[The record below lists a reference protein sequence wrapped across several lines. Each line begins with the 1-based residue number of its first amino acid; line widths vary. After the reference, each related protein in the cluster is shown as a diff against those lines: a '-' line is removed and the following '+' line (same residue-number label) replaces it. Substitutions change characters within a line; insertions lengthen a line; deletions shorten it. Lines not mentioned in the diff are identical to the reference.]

1 MPRSASAKKE
11 EYGSVVHFVIM
22 GCGRVGASMAA
33 QLDRMGHSVAVIDRN
48 SDAFRRLPKD
58 FNGRK
63 VKGVGFDR
71 DALEQAGIDEA
82 YAFAAVS
89 NGDNSNIVS
98 ARVAR
103 ETFGVEHVVAR
114 IYDAN
119 RADVYERL
127 GIPTVATVRRT
138 ADQMMRWILPGG
150 SAREAEDPSGAVCL
164 VQPDASSGWVGVS
177 VATIE
182 DRLGARVAWISRGS
196 GAIVPEPGTL
206 LQEHDR
212 LHLAV
217 ATERIAAVQRVLS
230 RPPVQEA

>member
-1 MPRSASAKKE
+1 M
-11 EYGSVVHFVIM
+11 
-22 GCGRVGASMAA
+22 
-33 QLDRMGHSVAVIDRN
+33 
-48 SDAFRRLPKD
+48 
-58 FNGRK
+58 
-63 VKGVGFDR
+63 GFDR

-182 DRLGARVAWISRGS
+182 DRVGGRVAWISRGS
-196 GAIVPEPGTL
+196 GALVPEPTTL

-212 LHLAV
+212 LHLVV
-217 ATERIAAVQRVLS
+217 ATERVTAAQRVLS
-230 RPPVQEA
+230 RPPAQEA

>member
-1 MPRSASAKKE
+1 
-11 EYGSVVHFVIM
+11 
-22 GCGRVGASMAA
+22 MAA
-33 QLDRMGHSVAVIDRN
+33 QLDRMGHSVAVIDR
-48 SDAFRRLPKD
+48 SSEAFRRLPKD

-138 ADQMMRWILPGG
+138 ADQMMRWVLPGG

-182 DRLGARVAWISRGS
+182 DRVGGRVAWISRGS
-196 GAIVPEPGTL
+196 GALVPEPTTL

-212 LHLAV
+212 LHLVV
-217 ATERIAAVQRVLS
+217 ATERITAAQRVLS

>member
-1 MPRSASAKKE
+1 M
-11 EYGSVVHFVIM
+11 HFVIM
-22 GCGRVGASMAA
+22 GCGRVGATMAS

-48 SDAFRRLPKD
+48 SEAFRRLPKD

-182 DRLGARVAWISRGS
+182 DRVGGRVAWISRGS
-196 GAIVPEPGTL
+196 GALVPEPTTL

-212 LHLAV
+212 LHLVV
-217 ATERIAAVQRVLS
+217 ATERITAAQRVLS

>member
-1 MPRSASAKKE
+1 M
-11 EYGSVVHFVIM
+11 HFVIM

-138 ADQMMRWILPGG
+138 ADQMMRWMLPGG

>member
-1 MPRSASAKKE
+1 M
-11 EYGSVVHFVIM
+11 HFVIM

-48 SDAFRRLPKD
+48 SAAFRRLPKD

>member
-1 MPRSASAKKE
+1 
-11 EYGSVVHFVIM
+11 M
-22 GCGRVGASMAA
+22 GCGRVGATMAA

-48 SDAFRRLPKD
+48 SEAFRRLPKD

-150 SAREAEDPSGAVCL
+150 SAREAEDPSGAVSL
-164 VQPDASSGWVGVS
+164 VQPDASSGWVGVP

-182 DRLGARVAWISRGS
+182 DRVGGRVAWISRGS
-196 GAIVPEPGTL
+196 GALVPEPTTL

-217 ATERIAAVQRVLS
+217 ATERITAAQRVLS
-230 RPPVQEA
+230 RPPVLEA